1 LRLASYY
8 RKFIKNYAEITS
20 PLHAAINTE
29 KNKLIW
35 NSECDER
42 FNLIKDLLCKAP
54 VLRYPNF
61 DKEFILDVD
70 ASFNSIGGILSQM
83 DNNGN
88 EHPIAYASRVLS
100 SHEKGYCIT
109 RKELL
114 ALYEFMM
121 YFKEYLYGKKFT
133 ARTDHKA
140 LTYMNKTKEPIS
152 PQFQTWFSNM
162 SEFEFDL
169 KYRKGEL
176 HVNADSMSRINEMV
190 CAQCN
195 SRHEGAKTEK
205 SKVRYINKLDIL
217 VKSDRIIRD
226 QKDSKKLW
234 NV

>member
-1 LRLASYY
+1 LPFGLSLAPAVFQRLMNEIFNDLLYKGVVIYLDDILIYANNVKKHNELLDEVCKRIRDSGLRINPNKCIFGVKRLEYLGHTISDKGLETNDKKVQDIKNAKVPKTVKQLRAFLGLASYY

-70 ASFNSIGGILSQM
+70 ASFNSIGGILSQL

-114 ALYEFMM
+114 AL
-121 YFKEYLYGKKFT
+121 
-133 ARTDHKA
+133 
-140 LTYMNKTKEPIS
+140 MN
-152 PQFQTWFSNM
+152 
-162 SEFEFDL
+162 L
-169 KYRKGEL
+169 
-176 HVNADSMSRINEMV
+176 
-190 CAQCN
+190 
-195 SRHEGAKTEK
+195 
-205 SKVRYINKLDIL
+205 
-217 VKSDRIIRD
+217 
-226 QKDSKKLW
+226 
-234 NV
+234 